1 MKYKLL
7 RLSLLSMLFMFFGG
21 LAFAQDEPAITL
33 DFTSQD
39 NWDIPTSGTNT
50 TLAEFTDGTYTIK
63 LCASTNYKL
72 NSGYLLLGKSGS
84 FIELPEVDFDVAKI
98 EVVGTSSASAA
109 VVQYISNG
117 NGNALVGVPETT
129 GAKNVTN
136 VYEFTGEN
144 QKARVYRINVNSNHN
159 TQISKVFIYKAD
171 GAEAAKTVTFV
182 NDANWNKVYV
192 WAWNDTENFTGGE
205 WPGVEISPDN
215 DGKYTWS
222 TTGDPTKIIF
232 SDGSNNQTADLPFE
246 DGAIYKSQGKVFT
259 ATFST
264 NAEWN
269 NVYAYAWTGDGNSA
283 TKFLGEWPGTQLTKD
298 DATDKYTLS
307 FEATEAPEK
316 IIFNDGGNNQTED
329 LDFVNGKDYVYTVLP
344 TYTSIAA
351 MLADI
356 TSTKTNIK
364 YQFENL
370 LVTYVNGSNTFV
382 SDGENGFLL
391 YGSNLGLVVGCTYSG
406 TATGQLYAYN
416 GLPELSVYADNIN
429 ATLQTEGT
437 ETTWKTITPADIQ
450 NNINVPVVIENAVYV
465 SASGKNLTFKVGE
478 TDLAVYNNW
487 SIDITALEADKA
499 YTLKGIGCI
508 YVKNET
514 TTYQI
519 YLDSFEEYV
528 APVVDTNYYIL
539 GDFWGWDNPQ
549 LMTQSAETAN
559 VYTLVADV
567 TVEADT
573 YEYKLR
579 QGDNWDGY
587 QLPAQGN
594 QNFVFGTEEY
604 PAGTYTLTFTANLE
618 ANTLEL
624 AVERDALEQAK
635 AELAAF
641 IAEIEAMYN
650 EHKDE
655 VPADSQAEVEQAIQD
670 AKDALESPNA
680 TVESLAQA
688 QADLQAAML
697 KAQSDALGL
706 NENVTDKFDIEYNW
720 ISEMG
725 AVTDY
730 KNENENLKEV
740 RLDTTTD
747 TGKVIHKTVEKL
759 ENGTYDVKLI
769 GGALFTGNGETAA
782 LQSDEEGR
790 VVIYAN
796 NVALSIPVKF
806 AEEGNTQHYELNNVV
821 VSDNKMEI
829 GMEKLAP
836 GSNRHFIQ
844 IEKVKMLS
852 NTRQVADEEG
862 QNNHWK
868 GIAQTILGYEA
879 YNTVTGEPREALAA
893 AETKAD
899 IMAAIPAFYAAYVP
913 VQSEDVYSVAGEPS
927 ELFGA
932 YWNEKAT
939 ETEMTLNNEGL
950 YEWSKENVTLA
961 GGVSVQF
968 KVVKNHDW
976 SVSYPAN
983 NYVSKIQEDG
993 VYNVVITFNDKT
1005 EEVNA
1010 EIVKVGDA
1018 VIENAEITQVEL
1030 RGDFNNWSATDACTM
1045 TKGETENV
1053 WTMTL
1058 DLTNATEDQ
1067 KFKLVVNNE
1076 KWIGNQEMQIDAPDG
1091 WVDSAY
1097 DQDNNLK
1104 IQHSITG
1111 YNTYTV
1117 TATWDPNA
1125 NADQGWT
1132 LKFEGKDEK
1141 NPVVMQDFSIIFT
1154 TNADWQD
1161 VYAYAWNE
1169 GGEVLGTWPGTKMSY
1184 NDRYTQYELS
1194 FQAADAPK
1202 WIIFNNGTGGDT
1214 NTQTE
1219 NLDFEN
1225 QKSYTYTVE
1234 KPLIAE
1240 GTYYIK
1246 NVATQ
1251 KFLAAGSSWGT
1262 HAVVNDEG
1270 LDIAI
1275 TLADGKYTLDTQ
1287 ISNGGS
1293 NNFLNGSAADGP
1305 WTDGGS
1311 YGWTVTEVE
1320 EGVFTLSNADDKYI
1334 AVGDDNKLTFTEE
1347 TAEAAQWTL
1356 VSVADHDAANLAT
1369 LDAATAE
1376 NGVDATFFI
1385 KGANFNRNDLR
1396 NNNWKATKSGGNQTI
1411 GGPSADRATYGCE
1424 SWNNTFEVSQTLENL
1439 PEGVYQFSIAGYGTN
1454 GTTYIFA
1461 GESEAA
1467 FVNTESAA
1475 NFGAALDAIAS
1486 GSYTGNVTGK
1496 VNVMN
1501 GTLKVGVKRESQVG
1515 QDWAVFDNAR
1525 LTYFGPIPAD
1535 EFKNAYEEALAA
1547 AQAAIADDAYAVV
1560 TGEERT
1566 ALAKAIED
1574 YSQVEATA
1582 EAYKAA
1588 TIALNN
1594 ATSAFKDAK
1603 GAYDGL
1609 IDVKN
1614 LVANM
1619 YYEYASAEKREAA
1632 ETAANATAENASDA
1646 TEKTAAIYKA
1656 YRQYAESSAMLEGVD
1671 GATDFTDYIVNPKAE
1686 QDIAAPWSVVLG
1698 EGSGGS
1704 LGILSG
1710 EPWTDGDDNSTHRY
1724 FDGGNWG
1731 AQAWDVSM
1739 MQEVTLPAGKY
1750 QLTVKSRANT
1760 DMSSFTVF
1768 AGENKTEMQHISA
1781 SGGLF
1786 NRGWNDASVEFELTE
1801 PGTVTIGVQ
1810 GVTDKQYQW
1819 MSFSDFRLVSFSK
1832 YEPVY
1837 SVAGAVDNTE
1847 AGSDD
1852 AVFGKAWEVSLQE
1865 NDMTE
1870 KGDGIYELYK
1880 DKVKLVPGSTIYYKV
1895 VADHDWTFNWGFNGE
1910 NANYVVNLPEGKTLP
1925 QGSEIGYFNITF
1937 KFNPS
1942 VVFENGFNVD
1952 CVVEYDE
1959 DTTTS
1964 IRSIN
1969 AEAMKGNV
1977 YNLNGQKVTKVQKGL
1992 YIVNGKKT
2000 VKN

>member
-1 MKYKLL
+1 MYKTLRFMLVSLLMMLCGTVFAEEVTMKY
-7 RLSLLSMLFMFFGG
+7 
-21 LAFAQDEPAITL
+21 
-33 DFTSQD
+33 
-39 NWDIPTSGTNT
+39 SGTT
-50 TLAEFTDGTYTIK
+50 T
-63 LCASTNYKL
+63 TNMTGE
-72 NSGYLLLGKSGS
+72 N
-84 FIELPEVDFDVAKI
+84 DA
-98 EVVGTSSASAA
+98 
-109 VVQYISNG
+109 
-117 NGNALVGVPETT
+117 ALVGLDASKWSVVGAKGGNSFFPGLNKAGDFRIYYSDKGSNTITVSSLDGATINYITITFTGDSYSNVKVMVGDNAVEKNDDDQWVINSSSFVITNGNTTNAQVRISEVVINYTLDTT
-129 GAKNVTN
+129 GSV
-136 VYEFTGEN
+136 
-144 QKARVYRINVNSNHN
+144 
-159 TQISKVFIYKAD
+159 
-171 GAEAAKTVTFV
+171 KTVTFI
-182 NDANWNKVYV
+182 NDASWNAVYV
-192 WAWNDTENFTGGE
+192 WAWNDTENFTGGT
-205 WPGVEISPDN
+205 WPGEEITPDKEGN
-215 DGKYTWS
+215 YTWS
-222 TTGDPTKIIF
+222 TTGDPTGIIF
-232 SDGSNNQTADLPFE
+232 SDGGQNQTADLEFE
-246 DGAIYKSQGKVFT
+246 NGATYNSQGKVVPVQTFT

-269 NVYAYAWTGDGNSA
+269 AVYAYAWSGQEANV
-283 TKFLGEWPGTQLTKD
+283 TKFLGDWPGTQLTKD
-298 DATDKYTLS
+298 DTSGKYSLS
-307 FEATEAPEK
+307 IEATEAPEK

-508 YVKNET
+508 FVKNET

-528 APVVDTNYYIL
+528 APVIDTNYYIL

-670 AKDALESPNA
+670 AKDALNSPNA

-688 QADLQAAML
+688 QADLQAAMM

-706 NENVTDKFDIEYNW
+706 NENVTDKFDIELNW

-730 KNENENLKEV
+730 KDGNENLKEV
-740 RLDTTTD
+740 WLDTTTD

-759 ENGTYDVKLI
+759 ENGTYEVKLI

-782 LQSDEEGR
+782 LQADEEGR
-790 VVIYAN
+790 VMIYAN

-806 AEEGNTQHYELNNVV
+806 AQEGNTEHYQLKNVV
-821 VSDNKMEI
+821 VSDGKMEI

-893 AETKAD
+893 AETKEAV
-899 IMAAIPAFYAAYVP
+899 MAAIPVFYASVP
-913 VQSEDVYSVAGEPS
+913 EVVEPTAIYSVAGEPS

-950 YEWSKENVTLA
+950 YEWRKENVTLA

-983 NYVSKIQEDG
+983 NYVSEIQEDG

-1076 KWIGNQEMQIDAPDG
+1076 KWIGNQQMEIDAPDK

-1097 DQDNNLK
+1097 DQDNNLVLR
-1104 IQHSITG
+1104 HNGTNYS
-1111 YNTYTV
+1111 TYTV
-1117 TATWDPNA
+1117 TATWTPNVNA
-1125 NADQGWT
+1125 NEGWT

-1141 NPVVMQDFSIIFT
+1141 NPVVLNTYTASFT
-1154 TNADWQD
+1154 TNAGWSE
-1161 VYAYAWNE
+1161 VYAYAWTTE
-1169 GGEVLGTWPGTKMSY
+1169 GENTTEFLGAWPGTKLED
-1184 NDRYTQYELS
+1184 NEGVYTVTIE
-1194 FQAADAPK
+1194 AAAAPAN
-1202 WIIFNNGTGGDT
+1202 IIFNNGGLGA
-1214 NTQTE
+1214 QTE
-1219 NLDFEN
+1219 DLVFEDGKAYEFKISDEWAAAIAAAAAEAEEDGVAVGKLIEAIAKAQGQTGTDEEKAALQAAVDQYKADN
-1225 QKSYTYTVE
+1225 APQETDLTSQFSALTDWQKWTGATGYTATNYCPTVDINDGTKKQVCEKYETTCATTGDIFYQTVTGLTTGTYKIELYGGAAFTFGRGFGSMAFTGEIGTGDAWGTHNSDTYTAGQHIDTETGV
-1234 KPLIAE
+1234 KMYAITSE
-1240 GTYYIK
+1240 GTYEEEIPIYYATNFPDGAATVVLDGVKVGVNGEVKIGMNKTSQSTNWHVVQLKGVTAQVLAKDLYAAHQTELQALVAEAQALAADENKTEGKEAFQEALTTAELAVNSQWYNNTEIEQIINNLKNAIANFKKANYYIDFAAGEYYVIDAESGK
-1246 NVATQ
+1246 MM
-1251 KFLAAGSSWGT
+1251 AAGSSYGT
-1262 HAVVNDEG
+1262 RGIVNETG
-1270 LDIAI
+1270 LDLYLTPYTESRTVTFDSRVANNENDHFLGINLYMDSSSWGWALEYQGFGFYI
-1275 TLADGKYTLDTQ
+1275 KDPDGGKYINLDENDNLVLSDTPREFIIVTKDGVMEERMEELAD
-1287 ISNGGS
+1287 
-1293 NNFLNGSAADGP
+1293 A
-1305 WTDGGS
+1305 
-1311 YGWTVTEVE
+1311 TE
-1320 EGVFTLSNADDKYI
+1320 TNP
-1334 AVGDDNKLTFTEE
+1334 
-1347 TAEAAQWTL
+1347 
-1356 VSVADHDAANLAT
+1356 
-1369 LDAATAE
+1369 
-1376 NGVDATFFI
+1376 VDATFLLQNP
-1385 KGANFNRNDLR
+1385 NFNRNDQR
-1396 NNNWKATKSGGNQTI
+1396 VSAWEWIPSETAEENADNWNNHNFNGGNQVNNC
-1411 GGPSADRATYGCE
+1411 AE
-1424 SWNNTFEVSQTLENL
+1424 S
-1439 PEGVYQFSIAGYGTN
+1439 YH
-1454 GTTYIFA
+1454 
-1461 GESEAA
+1461 AA
-1467 FVNTESAA
+1467 FVVKQTVS
-1475 NFGAALDAIAS
+1475 GA
-1486 GSYTGNVTGK
+1486 
-1496 VNVMN
+1496 
-1501 GTLKVGVKRESQVG
+1501 
-1515 QDWAVFDNAR
+1515 
-1525 LTYFGPIPAD
+1525 
-1535 EFKNAYEEALAA
+1535 
-1547 AQAAIADDAYAVV
+1547 
-1560 TGEERT
+1560 
-1566 ALAKAIED
+1566 
-1574 YSQVEATA
+1574 
-1582 EAYKAA
+1582 
-1588 TIALNN
+1588 
-1594 ATSAFKDAK
+1594 
-1603 GAYDGL
+1603 
-1609 IDVKN
+1609 
-1614 LVANM
+1614 
-1619 YYEYASAEKREAA
+1619 
-1632 ETAANATAENASDA
+1632 
-1646 TEKTAAIYKA
+1646 
-1656 YRQYAESSAMLEGVD
+1656 
-1671 GATDFTDYIVNPKAE
+1671 
-1686 QDIAAPWSVVLG
+1686 
-1698 EGSGGS
+1698 
-1704 LGILSG
+1704 
-1710 EPWTDGDDNSTHRY
+1710 
-1724 FDGGNWG
+1724 
-1731 AQAWDVSM
+1731 
-1739 MQEVTLPAGKY
+1739 PAGKY
-1750 QLTVKSRANT
+1750 TMTAQGFYRQDAFEGDAPAAPMFFANGVNKDVPAKT
-1760 DMSSFTVF
+1760 GEENSMSKASESFT
-1768 AGENKTEMQHISA
+1768 
-1781 SGGLF
+1781 SGLYTIEPI
-1786 NRGWNDASVEFELTE
+1786 EFEVAE
-1801 PGTVTIGVQ
+1801 DGMIYV
-1810 GVTDKQYQW
+1810 GVTAAVHNQW
-1819 MSFSDFRLVSFSK
+1819 VIFDNFQLK
-1832 YEPVY
+1832 YY
-1837 SVAGAVDNTE
+1837 
-1847 AGSDD
+1847 
-1852 AVFGKAWEVSLQE
+1852 GKK
-1865 NDMTE
+1865 DIT
-1870 KGDGIYELYK
+1870 DGI
-1880 DKVKLVPGSTIYYKV
+1880 
-1895 VADHDWTFNWGFNGE
+1895 
-1910 NANYVVNLPEGKTLP
+1910 
-1925 QGSEIGYFNITF
+1925 
-1937 KFNPS
+1937 S
-1942 VVFENGFNVD
+1942 VIETEVLN
-1952 CVVEYDE
+1952 
-1959 DTTTS
+1959 
-1964 IRSIN
+1964 
-1969 AEAMKGNV
+1969 GNV
-1977 YNLNGQKVTKVQKGL
+1977 YNLQGQKVTKAQKGL
-1992 YIVNGKKT
+1992 YIVNGRKMIQK
-2000 VKN
+2000 